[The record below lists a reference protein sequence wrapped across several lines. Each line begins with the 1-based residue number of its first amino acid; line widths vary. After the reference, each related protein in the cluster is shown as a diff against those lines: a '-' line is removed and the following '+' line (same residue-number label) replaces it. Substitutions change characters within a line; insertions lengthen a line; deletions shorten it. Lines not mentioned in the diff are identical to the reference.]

1 MKKNHIFLFIEDD
14 RMHLRES
21 NLVEH
26 GAVAIKL
33 SKRGRLKSRADL
45 KKYTSENLEPVASSG
60 INPYKLV
67 ELWKNYR
74 DHVPPIYHG
83 DILYQKPP
91 AEVMALVKEEK
102 STRSV
107 FRAKIKELKAGGMK
121 AMLESVAY
129 EDCGD
134 GNDGVEDSSNNG
146 VMGGDRRED
155 CL

>member
-1 MKKNHIFLFIEDD
+1 
-14 RMHLRES
+14 
-21 NLVEH
+21 
-26 GAVAIKL
+26 
-33 SKRGRLKSRADL
+33 
-45 KKYTSENLEPVASSG
+45 
-60 INPYKLV
+60 
-67 ELWKNYR
+67 
-74 DHVPPIYHG
+74 
-83 DILYQKPP
+83 
-91 AEVMALVKEEK
+91 MALVKEEK